1 MNGALTKERYSCQD
15 HDTISKFARWSSGY
29 HALTHKP
36 AMLLT
41 FVSEAEEVTVLGI
54 NDYPENVTR
63 SVAAAG
69 S

>member
-1 MNGALTKERYSCQD
+1 
-15 HDTISKFARWSSGY
+15 
-29 HALTHKP
+29 
-36 AMLLT
+36 MLLT